1 MKVNAATYNEY
12 AHLGVARNTKDGYYL
27 NKNFVDELTRESSAR
42 SEAKRQASKMAN
54 EADAIDSAENSEF
67 LNGGNSASKDVSSGN
82 GSLEYPNTQSIAVT
96 IVRGVLKNEPL
107 STREQVLKEI
117 LSSEEKSSV
126 IKPEKYKSIL
136 TGINEYKSYQNR
148 LKHFHDNPDEVKN
161 ADLVFDQMQDSFI
174 KANSGDTKKYY
185 DAAPLFGRE
194 LKIAQTMTA
203 KEFATKEMG
212 LDEGTATNVLKEAMQ
227 GKEKSEFI
235 DADSYNDIVKFKNFE
250 TQREYAKAYGEK
262 IQTAQTSIN
271 NAREQSAIRY
281 ADTQKAI
288 SEYQKQGMSAS
299 ATRELIN
306 AKFKPSADEINYT
319 RAYND
324 GADVDARLAGQ
335 GIFYAL
341 EKDIAAQAYTPE
353 IYATRLKQM
362 GFSDESVQAFTQA
375 YASKDIDIA
384 KEYVNEK
391 VANAYES
398 RVQREVADEINSE
411 NRISINKDGAY
422 SGHPM
427 LRPDEPS
434 IGQGDLKGNLIN
446 ETTKQEDLSSL
457 RAKIEQENNI
467 VPIKEFGTNYAE
479 FYHDGKGAIDKL
491 LTERDGQVA
500 GAFYR
505 KELGDITLPW
515 GEVSQSGNKI
525 KGYGLAKIIKKHG
538 VEILNELPNVFK
550 TGALIKQN
558 DVHYRIESGNY
569 VVGLSAEFKGKK
581 HNFVL
586 TAFER
591 VGRETDTFT
600 DPSFKVASDN
610 LATNSNKNIISQ
622 KGNLIN
628 EEAKNSAL
636 PNGVSGIGDN
646 ASRAGGRQGGD
657 EEILRQSG
665 RNTAD
670 ASEEKWTAK
679 SDRQMEQRPAFKGDG
694 DTDATASSKQMV
706 EKQGRDDNE
715 IRGDGFV
722 LGDSGKA
729 KQYATQ
735 KFNIEKW
742 VNDLSGVLS
751 DEWVANLKSL
761 ALKHPEM
768 FKSESDVFKVIRE
781 IKNEPTH
788 FLKNT
793 RDDVALIAKRLGGG
807 KVGNIGVKKDN
818 GQIIHANKTDERD
831 LTRLLKRGKKGEL
844 TRTPA
849 LETSLNKEDG
859 ELLKLSDE
867 GIIPQK
873 EINAKTINA
882 NSHIASGLVG
892 GTLNSIDEDGSFNP
906 EKFAAGFIAGLA
918 GSKAVAIA
926 VRKMTPQ
933 LYNKILGTAKK
944 MPQMAKDNPK
954 LLGKLY
960 ANGKDVSLNS
970 FAGEKAITANVGK
983 LDQAKAMLEK
993 GADEVEIWQKTGWF
1007 KDKDGAWKFEIG
1019 DSKARLNTNFKSGGR
1034 LGELLEHEELFKA
1047 YPELKD
1053 ISVKKIGN
1061 DIPDGAALS
1070 VKNTAQREKRGIYNV
1085 AYNDKSATL
1094 VRRDLEK
1101 IDDAL
1106 MFEKGSSKKGGAI
1119 HIKKHLEPEAQG
1131 AITQSELLNIGKN
1144 IREYLQKY
1152 KEPFIDE
1159 HGGRIYE
1166 WANKEGVKF
1175 RVVVYEK
1182 TDGISASHP
1191 ETIISFYSNRNLK
1204 KPMEFRNPDVKYDVN
1219 LRQWHKD
1226 SAPITKNADGSPK
1239 VFYHGSK
1246 TKNITEFKDKFDKT
1260 GVGFWF
1266 SPNKNTADEYG
1277 DTLSVYLKAKKIMD
1291 FAEPTKK
1298 DMEVLKLIQEKMFW
1312 SGHIK
1317 LRETNN
1323 EPLFRVMLDIFRK
1336 NGVELK
1342 QLLKE
1347 RGYDGIRVN
1356 KDMFV
1361 VFDSAQ
1367 IKHVKNNGNFSDS
1380 PNIYKSDDIGYY
1392 DPRKKEIALSDLGD
1406 KSTLMHEVQHAIQ
1419 EIEGFAKGSGAKG
1432 ENYRLSHGE
1441 AEARNVQNRLNLGD
1455 KFRAKIVKDNNPV
1468 GDDYHAW
1475 IRDEN
1480 DIKTFKQA
1488 YDDDGG
1494 GDLAPDFTEAMAKK
1508 AIDSGEITVYSSKPI
1523 KAGSFVTPSKMEAKS
1538 YAGSGKIYE
1547 EKLNLNDISWIDA
1560 LQGQVTRNKDIHPY
1574 ETFDVNP
1581 NETIIS
1587 KDGMINLSKEL
1598 EKKYILK
1605 DGSINEAAVRK
1616 EAEPFIEKEY
1626 SLENFKAE
1634 FPNGKVDTPIGE
1646 VNISSSQFQKLERKG
1661 REKYLG
1667 LIKPTLER
1675 PAFVVDFEDATFFFK
1690 PFRDKD
1696 GVVKFASVIKER
1708 DGGLD
1713 VVSNYPMKNR
1723 KFELITREGKIRY
1736 VQGSVVVRPL
1746 EHSLDNNVRSSGGL
1760 KPIEHS
1766 SDGNGIIQQN
1776 EEKVYHSHK
1785 IEEIKQ
1791 EHPNVEKELDDSI
1804 AAMRKESFNDVNFK
1818 DDLISKINAKEI
1830 TTKQLGKS
1838 VDLSDKQLA
1847 VLKNDI
1853 KNADFKV
1860 ISDSKIYFDKMGMDG
1875 DKKRF
1880 FIDIA
1885 EDGKVRV
1892 DGYSKKG
1899 IDTIPVRQ
1907 SALEELAGVGDRAR
1921 LKNMSFEVKAAYFNE
1936 LDPIK
1941 KEAILKTAEL
1951 NNLKKAAQS
1960 GDNVAVAKFEEFK
1973 TRNLDENGNIKDGLS
1988 LC

>member
-1 MKVNAATYNEY
+1 MAA
-12 AHLGVARNTKDGYYL
+12 LGEGKNDEETLKNIGYGAAGG
-27 NKNFVDELTRESSAR
+27 FVLGHAIDQGIQGISKLM
-42 SEAKRQASKMAN
+42 AKRQASKMAN

-67 LNGGNSASKDVSSGN
+67 LGGERAEINTAEITARKD
-82 GSLEYPNTQSIAVT
+82 
-96 IVRGVLKNEPL
+96 EPL
-107 STREQVLKEI
+107 LHAERSQRDYATN
-117 LSSEEKSSV
+117 SS
-126 IKPEKYKSIL
+126 P
-136 TGINEYKSYQNR
+136 
-148 LKHFHDNPDEVKN
+148 
-161 ADLVFDQMQDSFI
+161 
-174 KANSGDTKKYY
+174 
-185 DAAPLFGRE
+185 
-194 LKIAQTMTA
+194 AQTMTA

-227 GKEKSEFI
+227 GKEKSEFT
-235 DADSYNDIVKFKNFE
+235 DVDSYNDIVKFKNFE
-250 TQREYAKAYGEK
+250 VQREYAKAYGEK

-299 ATRELIN
+299 AIRELIN

-324 GADVDARLAGQ
+324 GADVDARLTGQ

-353 IYATRLKQM
+353 IYATRLKQR

-375 YASKDIDIA
+375 YANKDIDIA

-391 VANAYES
+391 VADAYES

-411 NRISINKDGAY
+411 NRININKDGAY

-434 IGQGDLKGNLIN
+434 IGQRDLKGNLIDKEAIWGGDALSDLSSPRTAKRGSEADATIISQKGNLIN

-491 LTERDGQVA
+491 LTEREGQVA

-646 ASRAGGRQGGD
+646 ASGAGGRQGGD

-665 RNTAD
+665 RNTSS
-670 ASEEKWTAK
+670 ASQTKQTAQ
-679 SDRQMEQRPAFKGDG
+679 SDEQMEQRPAFKTDG

-706 EKQGRDDNE
+706 EEQG
-715 IRGDGFV
+715 
-722 LGDSGKA
+722 SGA
-729 KQYATQ
+729 S
-735 KFNIEKW
+735 
-742 VNDLSGVLS
+742 V
-751 DEWVANLKSL
+751 
-761 ALKHPEM
+761 
-768 FKSESDVFKVIRE
+768 
-781 IKNEPTH
+781 
-788 FLKNT
+788 
-793 RDDVALIAKRLGGG
+793 GGG
-807 KVGNIGVKKDN
+807 LRVN
-818 GQIIHANKTDERD
+818 
-831 LTRLLKRGKKGEL
+831 
-844 TRTPA
+844 
-849 LETSLNKEDG
+849 S
-859 ELLKLSDE
+859 
-867 GIIPQK
+867 
-873 EINAKTINA
+873 NA
-882 NSHIASGLVG
+882 HLGSGLVT
-892 GTLNSIDEDGSFNP
+892 GTLNSIDEDGNFNP
-906 EKFAAGFIAGLA
+906 DRFAAGFLVGLV

-926 VRKMTPQ
+926 ARKMIPQ
-933 LYNKILGTAKK
+933 LYNKILGAAKK

-1019 DSKARLNTNFKSGGR
+1019 DSKARLNPNFKSGGK

-1053 ISVKKIGN
+1053 IKIKKISDEG
-1061 DIPDGAALS
+1061 G
-1070 VKNTAQREKRGIYNV
+1070 EK
-1085 AYNDKSATL
+1085 L
-1094 VRRDLEK
+1094 
-1101 IDDAL
+1101 
-1106 MFEKGSSKKGGAI
+1106 
-1119 HIKKHLEPEAQG
+1119 
-1131 AITQSELLNIGKN
+1131 
-1144 IREYLQKY
+1144 
-1152 KEPFIDE
+1152 
-1159 HGGRIYE
+1159 
-1166 WANKEGVKF
+1166 
-1175 RVVVYEK
+1175 
-1182 TDGISASHP
+1182 
-1191 ETIISFYSNRNLK
+1191 
-1204 KPMEFRNPDVKYDVN
+1204 
-1219 LRQWHKD
+1219 
-1226 SAPITKNADGSPK
+1226 
-1239 VFYHGSK
+1239 
-1246 TKNITEFKDKFDKT
+1246 
-1260 GVGFWF
+1260 
-1266 SPNKNTADEYG
+1266 
-1277 DTLSVYLKAKKIMD
+1277 
-1291 FAEPTKK
+1291 
-1298 DMEVLKLIQEKMFW
+1298 
-1312 SGHIK
+1312 
-1317 LRETNN
+1317 
-1323 EPLFRVMLDIFRK
+1323 
-1336 NGVELK
+1336 
-1342 QLLKE
+1342 
-1347 RGYDGIRVN
+1347 
-1356 KDMFV
+1356 
-1361 VFDSAQ
+1361 
-1367 IKHVKNNGNFSDS
+1367 
-1380 PNIYKSDDIGYY
+1380 GYY
-1392 DPRKKEIALSDLGD
+1392 DPNKKEIAINNIGD

-1455 KFRAKIVKDNNPV
+1455 KFRVKIVKDNNPAI
-1468 GDDYHAW
+1468 DDNHMFDYHTW
-1475 IRDEN
+1475 IRDES

-1488 YDDDGG
+1488 YNDDGG
-1494 GDLAPDFTEAMAKK
+1494 GDLTPDFTEAMAKK

-1523 KAGSFVTPSKMEAKS
+1523 KAGNFVTPSKMEAKS

-1560 LQGQVTRNKDIHPY
+1560 LQGQVTRNKDIHPH

-1581 NETIIS
+1581 NETIVS
-1587 KDGMINLSKEL
+1587 KEGIVNLSKEL

-1646 VNISSSQFQKLERKG
+1646 VAVSNYQFEKLNFKG

-1675 PAFVVDFEDATFFFK
+1675 PAFVVDFEDTTFFFK

-1713 VVSNYPMKNR
+1713 VTSNYPMANR
-1723 KFELITREGKIRY
+1723 KFELITREGKVRY
-1736 VQGSVVVRPL
+1736 VQGSVAKPV

-1766 SDGNGIIQQN
+1766 SDGKGIIQQN
-1776 EEKVYHSHK
+1776 EEKVYHSRN

-1791 EHPNVEKELDDSI
+1791 EHPNVEKELDESI

-1818 DDLISKINAKEI
+1818 DDLINKINAKDI

-1860 ISDSKIYFDKMGMDG
+1860 ISDSKIYFDKMGKDG

-1880 FIDIA
+1880 FIDMA

-1921 LKNMSFEVKAAYFNE
+1921 LKNMSVEVKAAYFNE

-1951 NNLKKAAQS
+1951 NKLKKAAQS
-1960 GDNVAVAKFEEFK
+1960 GDKVAVAKFEEFK
-1973 TRNLDENGNIKDGLS
+1973 ARNLDENGNIKDGLS

>member
-1 MKVNAATYNEY
+1 MAITIREYLGDEKIAQLESMGFLPSLSTDMAKRQYAADKQAKRKELSDVGLDGKLVQSVMRGDINEEEAKNAQKFEEFGSKKHGFALGAAKTVTGIANTVERVGDFINPFYEGKHDKDENYIYQNGLEKSLRPKIKNVEKMRDDYEKATGETSWGSRLAEIGTEMVGDPINFVGGVGLLSKGSKLAQFGKKTLYF
-12 AHLGVARNTKDGYYL
+12 AGTGAASGGVAALGEGKNDEETLKNIGYGAAGG
-27 NKNFVDELTRESSAR
+27 FVLGHAIDQGIQGISKLI
-42 SEAKRQASKMAN
+42 AKRQASKMAN
-54 EADAIDSAENSEF
+54 EADAIESAENSEF
-67 LNGGNSASKDVSSGN
+67 LGGERAEINTAEITARKD
-82 GSLEYPNTQSIAVT
+82 
-96 IVRGVLKNEPL
+96 EPL
-107 STREQVLKEI
+107 LHAERSQRD
-117 LSSEEKSSV
+117 
-126 IKPEKYKSIL
+126 Y
-136 TGINEYKSYQNR
+136 
-148 LKHFHDNPDEVKN
+148 
-161 ADLVFDQMQDSFI
+161 A
-174 KANSGDTKKYY
+174 TKGS
-185 DAAPLFGRE
+185 P
-194 LKIAQTMTA
+194 AQIMTA
-203 KEFATKEMG
+203 KEFATKEVG
-212 LDEGTATNVLKEAMQ
+212 LDEDTATNVLKEAMQ

-250 TQREYAKAYGEK
+250 VQREYAKAYDEK
-262 IQTAQTSIN
+262 IQTAQASIN

-288 SEYQKQGMSAS
+288 SEYQKQGMSPS
-299 ATRELIN
+299 AIRELIN
-306 AKFKPSADEINYT
+306 AKFKPSADEIDYT

-353 IYATRLKQM
+353 IYATRLKQR

-375 YASKDIDIA
+375 YANKDIDIA
-384 KEYVNEK
+384 KEYVNKK
-391 VANAYES
+391 VADAYES
-398 RVQREVADEINSE
+398 RIQREVADEINSE
-411 NRISINKDGAY
+411 NRININKDGAY

-427 LRPDEPS
+427 LHPDEPS

-505 KELGDITLPW
+505 KELGDIDLVWGNENFGLAHILKRRSEQW
-515 GEVSQSGNKI
+515 GEEKAIKFLSHLDENIKNGDISQAQNKRVAI
-525 KGYGLAKIIKKHG
+525 KTNKTTIILDNMGENKF
-538 VEILNELPNVFK
+538 V
-550 TGALIKQN
+550 
-558 DVHYRIESGNY
+558 
-569 VVGLSAEFKGKK
+569 LSAYRDRSNAKSENAK
-581 HNFVL
+581 FVQSSDIISKDIEANAKDSSVL
-586 TAFER
+586 LP
-591 VGRETDTFT
+591 TD
-600 DPSFKVASDN
+600 DH
-610 LATNSNKNIISQ
+610 IISQ

-646 ASRAGGRQGGD
+646 ASGARGRQGGD

-665 RNTAD
+665 RNTSS
-670 ASEEKWTAK
+670 ASQTKQTAK
-679 SDRQMEQRPAFKGDG
+679 SDEQMEQRSAFKTDG

-706 EKQGRDDNE
+706 EEQGSSASIGSELRVNSNAH
-715 IRGDGFV
+715 
-722 LGDSGKA
+722 LG
-729 KQYATQ
+729 
-735 KFNIEKW
+735 
-742 VNDLSGVLS
+742 
-751 DEWVANLKSL
+751 
-761 ALKHPEM
+761 
-768 FKSESDVFKVIRE
+768 
-781 IKNEPTH
+781 
-788 FLKNT
+788 
-793 RDDVALIAKRLGGG
+793 
-807 KVGNIGVKKDN
+807 
-818 GQIIHANKTDERD
+818 
-831 LTRLLKRGKKGEL
+831 
-844 TRTPA
+844 
-849 LETSLNKEDG
+849 
-859 ELLKLSDE
+859 
-867 GIIPQK
+867 
-873 EINAKTINA
+873 
-882 NSHIASGLVG
+882 SGLVA
-892 GTLNSIDEDGSFNP
+892 GTLNSIDEDGNFNP
-906 EKFAAGFIAGLA
+906 DRFTAGFLAGLA

-926 VRKMTPQ
+926 ARKMTPQ

-1019 DSKARLNTNFKSGGR
+1019 DSKARLNPNFKSGGR

-1053 ISVKKIGN
+1053 VGVVKIE
-1061 DIPDGAALS
+1061 DEIPSGAAQS
-1070 VKNTAQREKRGIYNV
+1070 VKNVAQREKRGIYNV
-1085 AYNDKSATL
+1085 AFNNKKSTII
-1094 VRRDLEK
+1094 RKDLET
-1101 IDDAL
+1101 IDEIIK
-1106 MFEKGSSKKGGAI
+1106 FEKGEADYIANGEHKSGYGAL
-1119 HIKKHLEPEAQG
+1119 HIKKHLEAQNNG
-1131 AITQSELLNIGKN
+1131 WVSKQ
-1144 IREYLQKY
+1144 EYLNMGQMLRKSTMQEADN
-1152 KEPFIDE
+1152 K
-1159 HGGRIYE
+1159 RIYTYF
-1166 WANKEGVKF
+1166 NDDGVRF
-1175 RVVVYEK
+1175 RVVVAIGKNKERV
-1182 TDGISASHP
+1182 
-1191 ETIISFYSNRNLK
+1191 ISFYSNR
-1204 KPMEFRNPDVKYDVN
+1204 KP
-1219 LRQWHKD
+1219 
-1226 SAPITKNADGSPK
+1226 
-1239 VFYHGSK
+1239 
-1246 TKNITEFKDKFDKT
+1246 
-1260 GVGFWF
+1260 
-1266 SPNKNTADEYG
+1266 
-1277 DTLSVYLKAKKIMD
+1277 LKAGLSYNSQNYDGNLPLNDDII
-1291 FAEPTKK
+1291 AQNGTKGYY
-1298 DMEVLKLIQEKMFW
+1298 
-1312 SGHIK
+1312 SPA
-1317 LRETNN
+1317 NN
-1323 EPLFRVMLDIFRK
+1323 E
-1336 NGVELK
+1336 
-1342 QLLKE
+1342 
-1347 RGYDGIRVN
+1347 
-1356 KDMFV
+1356 
-1361 VFDSAQ
+1361 
-1367 IKHVKNNGNFSDS
+1367 
-1380 PNIYKSDDIGYY
+1380 IG
-1392 DPRKKEIALSDLGD
+1392 LSDLSD

-1455 KFRAKIVKDNNPV
+1455 KFRVKIVKDNNQV
-1468 GDDYHAW
+1468 GDDYHTW
-1475 IRDEN
+1475 IRDES

-1488 YDDDGG
+1488 YNDDGG
-1494 GDLAPDFTEAMAKK
+1494 GDLTPDFTEAMAKK

-1523 KAGSFVTPSKMEAKS
+1523 KAGNFVTPSKMEAKS

-1560 LQGQVTRNKDIHPY
+1560 LQGQVTRNKDIHPH

-1581 NETIIS
+1581 NETFVS
-1587 KDGMINLSKEL
+1587 RENGVNLSHEL

-1646 VNISSSQFQKLERKG
+1646 VAVSNYQFEKLNFKG

-1675 PAFVVDFEDATFFFK
+1675 PAFVVDFEDTTFFFK

-1696 GVVKFASVIKER
+1696 GIVKFASVIKER

-1713 VVSNYPMKNR
+1713 VTSNYPMANR
-1723 KFELITREGKIRY
+1723 KFELITREGKVRY
-1736 VQGSVVVRPL
+1736 VQGSVAKPV
-1746 EHSLDNNVRSSGGL
+1746 EHSLDNNVRSSAT
-1760 KPIEHS
+1760 KSPIEHS
-1766 SDGNGIIQQN
+1766 SDSKGIIPQN
-1776 EEKVYHSHK
+1776 EEKVYHSRN

-1791 EHPNVEKELDDSI
+1791 EHPNVEKELDESI
-1804 AAMRKESFNDVNFK
+1804 AAMKKESFNDVNFK
-1818 DDLISKINAKEI
+1818 DDLISKINAKDI

-1860 ISDSKIYFDKMGMDG
+1860 ISDSKIYFDKMGKDG

-1892 DGYSKKG
+1892 DGYSKKD

-1951 NNLKKAAQS
+1951 NKLKKAAQS
-1960 GDNVAVAKFEEFK
+1960 GDKLAVAKFEEFK
-1973 TRNLDENGNIKDGLS
+1973 ARNLDENGNIKDGLS

>member
-1 MKVNAATYNEY
+1 MMPTTREFLGDSLIKELEGAGFSPQSINAFAKNEY
-12 AHLGVARNTKDGYYL
+12 RQRKAAQEEEQRRLLYRADDMKLDGKIREALLSGDINEQEARNAQKFEEFGAKKHGWTLGAAKTVTGIANTVERVGDFINPFYEGKRDKDGNYIYQNGLEKSLRSKIKNVEKMRDDYEKATGETSWGSHLSEIGTELVGDPINFIGGAGLLSKGSKLAQFGKKTLYFAGTGAASGGVAALGEGKNDEETLKNIGYGAVGGAFL
-27 NKNFVDELTRESSAR
+27 GHAIDQGIQGISKLI
-42 SEAKRQASKMAN
+42 AKRQASKMAN
-54 EADAIDSAENSEF
+54 EANAIDSAQNSEF
-67 LNGGNSASKDVSSGN
+67 LDGSNNASGDVSSGN

-117 LSSEEKSSV
+117 LSGEEKSSV

-136 TGINEYKSYQNR
+136 AGINEYKSYQNR

-203 KEFATKEMG
+203 KEFATKEVG
-212 LDEGTATNVLKEAMQ
+212 LDEDTATNVLKEAMQ
-227 GKEKSEFI
+227 GKEKSDWT
-235 DADSYNDIVKFKNFE
+235 DADTYADVVKFKNFE
-250 TQREYAKAYGEK
+250 IQREYAKAYGEK
-262 IQTAQTSIN
+262 IQTAQASIN
-271 NAREQSAIRY
+271 NVREQSAIRY

-288 SEYQKQGMSAS
+288 NEYQKQGMSPS
-299 ATRELIN
+299 AIRELIN
-306 AKFKPSADEINYT
+306 AKFKPDADEINYT

-324 GADVDARLAGQ
+324 GKDVDARLAGQ
-335 GIFYAL
+335 CIFYAL

-353 IYATRLKQM
+353 VYATRLKQR

-375 YASKDIDIA
+375 YVSKDIDIA
-384 KEYVNEK
+384 KEYVNKK
-391 VANAYES
+391 VADAYES
-398 RVQREVADEINSE
+398 RVQREVADEIKAKNE
-411 NRISINKDGAY
+411 VEDVDLAIRDG
-422 SGHPM
+422 
-427 LRPDEPS
+427 E
-434 IGQGDLKGNLIN
+434 
-446 ETTKQEDLSSL
+446 
-457 RAKIEQENNI
+457 
-467 VPIKEFGTNYAE
+467 
-479 FYHDGKGAIDKL
+479 AIDKPEIYEGNNIMDFSSKIDDNFL
-491 LTERDGQVA
+491 RENATEL
-500 GAFYR
+500 
-505 KELGDITLPW
+505 EP
-515 GEVSQSGNKI
+515 SGNLFDFLAKTKNNPSRDKI
-525 KGYGLAKIIKKHG
+525 LNHFADKAGEGDSRLLEHRMAYLNYIIPTIKEPLIKIFRSDGRISNIKPFIFTDANSKTKNVNFLSIVTDKDGNIDFITAYALKDKSQLRSEIKKGIKVEVRRGLARTFDPHSRIQ
-538 VEILNELPNVFK
+538 VPNA
-550 TGALIKQN
+550 TG
-558 DVHYRIESGNY
+558 
-569 VVGLSAEFKGKK
+569 
-581 HNFVL
+581 
-586 TAFER
+586 
-591 VGRETDTFT
+591 
-600 DPSFKVASDN
+600 
-610 LATNSNKNIISQ
+610 NIISQ

-636 PNGVSGIGDN
+636 PNGVSSIGDN
-646 ASRAGGRQGGD
+646 ASRARGRQGGD

-679 SDRQMEQRPAFKGDG
+679 SDRQMEQRPAFKRDG
-694 DTDATASSKQMV
+694 DTDATAASKQMV

-722 LGDSGKA
+722 LGDSGKE

-906 EKFAAGFIAGLA
+906 EKFATGFIAGLA

-926 VRKMTPQ
+926 ARKMTPQ
-933 LYNKILGTAKK
+933 LYNKILGVANK

-954 LLGKLY
+954 LLTKIYGSAKS
-960 ANGKDVSLNS
+960 NSINS
-970 FAGEKAITANVGK
+970 FAGEKALNASANK
-983 LDQAKAMLEK
+983 LSKAKAMLEK
-993 GADEVEIWQKTGWF
+993 GEDEVKIWQSTGWY
-1007 KDKDGAWKFEIG
+1007 KDKDGAWKFEIDDSPAKIKNQNADKLG
-1019 DSKARLNTNFKSGGR
+1019 D
-1034 LGELLEHEELFKA
+1034 LLEHKELFKA

-1053 ISVKKIGN
+1053 IKIKKI
-1061 DIPDGAALS
+1061 
-1070 VKNTAQREKRGIYNV
+1070 
-1085 AYNDKSATL
+1085 
-1094 VRRDLEK
+1094 
-1101 IDDAL
+1101 ID
-1106 MFEKGSSKKGGAI
+1106 EKG
-1119 HIKKHLEPEAQG
+1119 E
-1131 AITQSELLNIGKN
+1131 
-1144 IREYLQKY
+1144 
-1152 KEPFIDE
+1152 
-1159 HGGRIYE
+1159 
-1166 WANKEGVKF
+1166 
-1175 RVVVYEK
+1175 
-1182 TDGISASHP
+1182 
-1191 ETIISFYSNRNLK
+1191 NL
-1204 KPMEFRNPDVKYDVN
+1204 
-1219 LRQWHKD
+1219 
-1226 SAPITKNADGSPK
+1226 
-1239 VFYHGSK
+1239 
-1246 TKNITEFKDKFDKT
+1246 
-1260 GVGFWF
+1260 
-1266 SPNKNTADEYG
+1266 
-1277 DTLSVYLKAKKIMD
+1277 
-1291 FAEPTKK
+1291 
-1298 DMEVLKLIQEKMFW
+1298 
-1312 SGHIK
+1312 
-1317 LRETNN
+1317 
-1323 EPLFRVMLDIFRK
+1323 
-1336 NGVELK
+1336 
-1342 QLLKE
+1342 
-1347 RGYDGIRVN
+1347 
-1356 KDMFV
+1356 
-1361 VFDSAQ
+1361 
-1367 IKHVKNNGNFSDS
+1367 
-1380 PNIYKSDDIGYY
+1380 GYY
-1392 DPRKKEIALSDLGD
+1392 DPNKKEIAINNIGD

-1432 ENYRLSHGE
+1432 ENYRISHGE

-1475 IRDEN
+1475 IRGEN

-1508 AIDSGEITVYSSKPI
+1508 AIDSGEITVYSSRPI

-1538 YAGSGKIYE
+1538 YAGSGEIYE
-1547 EKLNLNDISWIDA
+1547 EKLNLNDISWLDA
-1560 LQGQVTRNKDIHPY
+1560 LQGQVTRNKDIHPH

-1581 NETIIS
+1581 NETIVS
-1587 KDGMINLSKEL
+1587 KEDAVNLSREL

-1646 VNISSSQFQKLERKG
+1646 VSIESRQFNKLKFKG
-1661 REKYLG
+1661 RENFLG

-1736 VQGSVVVRPL
+1736 VQGSVVIRPL
-1746 EHSLDNNVRSSGGL
+1746 EHSLDDTVRSSAA
-1760 KPIEHS
+1760 KSPIEHS
-1766 SDGNGIIQQN
+1766 SDSKGIIQQN
-1776 EEKVYHSHK
+1776 EEKIYHSRK

-1791 EHPNVEKELDDSI
+1791 EHPNVEKELDESI

-1818 DDLISKINAKEI
+1818 DDLISKINAKDI

-1860 ISDSKIYFDKMGMDG
+1860 ISDSKIYFDKMGRDG

-1892 DGYSKKG
+1892 NGYSKKG

-1907 SALEELAGVGDRAR
+1907 SALEELAGAGDRAR

-1951 NNLKKAAQS
+1951 NKLKRAAQS

-1973 TRNLDENGNIKDGLS
+1973 ARNLDENGNIKDGLS

>member
-1 MKVNAATYNEY
+1 MMPTTREFLGDSLIKELEGAGFSPQSINAFAKNEY
-12 AHLGVARNTKDGYYL
+12 RQRKAAQEEEQRRLLYRADDMKLDGKVREALLSGDINEQEARNAQKFEEFGAKKHGWGLGAAKTLTGIANTAERVSDFINPFYEGKRDKDGNYIYQNGLEKSLRPKIKNVEKMRDDYEKATGETSWGSRLAEIGTEMVGDPINFVGGVGLLSKGSKLAQFGKKTLYFAGTGAASGGVAALGEGKNDEETLENIGYGAVGGAFL
-27 NKNFVDELTRESSAR
+27 GHAIDKGIQGISKLI
-42 SEAKRQASKMAN
+42 AKRQASKMAN
-54 EADAIDSAENSEF
+54 EANAIDSAQNSEF
-67 LNGGNSASKDVSSGN
+67 LDGSNNASKDVSSGN

-117 LSSEEKSSV
+117 LSGEEKSSV

-203 KEFATKEMG
+203 KEFATKELG
-212 LDEGTATNVLKEAMQ
+212 LDEDTATNVLKEAMQ

-250 TQREYAKAYGEK
+250 VQREYAKAYGEK

-288 SEYQKQGMSAS
+288 NEYQKQGMSAS

-353 IYATRLKQM
+353 IYATRLKQR

-375 YASKDIDIA
+375 YANKDINIA

-391 VANAYES
+391 VADAYES
-398 RVQREVADEINSE
+398 RVQREVADEINTKNE
-411 NRISINKDGAY
+411 VEDVGLAVQDG
-422 SGHPM
+422 
-427 LRPDEPS
+427 E
-434 IGQGDLKGNLIN
+434 
-446 ETTKQEDLSSL
+446 
-457 RAKIEQENNI
+457 
-467 VPIKEFGTNYAE
+467 
-479 FYHDGKGAIDKL
+479 AIDKPEIYEGNSIMDFSSKIDDNFL
-491 LTERDGQVA
+491 RENATEL
-500 GAFYR
+500 
-505 KELGDITLPW
+505 EP
-515 GEVSQSGNKI
+515 SGNLFDFLAKTKNNPSRDKI
-525 KGYGLAKIIKKHG
+525 LNHFADKAGKGDSRLLEHRMAYLNYIMPTIKEPLIKIFRSDGRISNIKPFAFTDANSKTKNVNFLSIVTDKEGNIDFITAYALKDKSQLRSEIKKGIKVEVRRGLARTFDPHSRIQ
-538 VEILNELPNVFK
+538 VPN
-550 TGALIKQN
+550 
-558 DVHYRIESGNY
+558 
-569 VVGLSAEFKGKK
+569 
-581 HNFVL
+581 
-586 TAFER
+586 
-591 VGRETDTFT
+591 
-600 DPSFKVASDN
+600 
-610 LATNSNKNIISQ
+610 ATKNIIPQ

-628 EEAKNSAL
+628 EEAKNSTL
-636 PNGVSGIGDN
+636 PNGVSSIGDN
-646 ASRAGGRQGGD
+646 ASRAGGRQRSD

-679 SDRQMEQRPAFKGDG
+679 SDRQMEQRPAFKRDG
-694 DTDATASSKQMV
+694 DTDATAASKQMV

-722 LGDSGKA
+722 LGDSGKE

-906 EKFAAGFIAGLA
+906 EKFATGFIAGLA

-926 VRKMTPQ
+926 ARKMTPQ
-933 LYNKILGTAKK
+933 LYNKILGVANK

-960 ANGKDVSLNS
+960 ANGKDISLNS
-970 FAGEKAITANVGK
+970 FAGEKALNASANK
-983 LDQAKAMLEK
+983 LSKAKAMLEK
-993 GADEVEIWQKTGWF
+993 GEDEVKIWQSTGWY
-1007 KDKDGAWKFEIG
+1007 KDKDGAWKFEIDDSPAKIKNQNADKLG
-1019 DSKARLNTNFKSGGR
+1019 D
-1034 LGELLEHEELFKA
+1034 LLEHKELFKA

-1053 ISVKKIGN
+1053 IKIKKI
-1061 DIPDGAALS
+1061 
-1070 VKNTAQREKRGIYNV
+1070 
-1085 AYNDKSATL
+1085 
-1094 VRRDLEK
+1094 
-1101 IDDAL
+1101 ID
-1106 MFEKGSSKKGGAI
+1106 EKG
-1119 HIKKHLEPEAQG
+1119 E
-1131 AITQSELLNIGKN
+1131 
-1144 IREYLQKY
+1144 
-1152 KEPFIDE
+1152 
-1159 HGGRIYE
+1159 
-1166 WANKEGVKF
+1166 
-1175 RVVVYEK
+1175 
-1182 TDGISASHP
+1182 
-1191 ETIISFYSNRNLK
+1191 NL
-1204 KPMEFRNPDVKYDVN
+1204 
-1219 LRQWHKD
+1219 
-1226 SAPITKNADGSPK
+1226 
-1239 VFYHGSK
+1239 
-1246 TKNITEFKDKFDKT
+1246 
-1260 GVGFWF
+1260 
-1266 SPNKNTADEYG
+1266 
-1277 DTLSVYLKAKKIMD
+1277 
-1291 FAEPTKK
+1291 
-1298 DMEVLKLIQEKMFW
+1298 
-1312 SGHIK
+1312 
-1317 LRETNN
+1317 
-1323 EPLFRVMLDIFRK
+1323 
-1336 NGVELK
+1336 
-1342 QLLKE
+1342 
-1347 RGYDGIRVN
+1347 
-1356 KDMFV
+1356 
-1361 VFDSAQ
+1361 
-1367 IKHVKNNGNFSDS
+1367 
-1380 PNIYKSDDIGYY
+1380 GYY
-1392 DPRKKEIALSDLGD
+1392 DPNKKEIAINNIGD

-1432 ENYRLSHGE
+1432 ENYRISHGE

-1475 IRDEN
+1475 IRGEN

-1508 AIDSGEITVYSSKPI
+1508 AIDSGEITVYSSRPI

-1538 YAGSGKIYE
+1538 YAGSGEIYE
-1547 EKLNLNDISWIDA
+1547 EKLNLNDISWLDA
-1560 LQGQVTRNKDIHPY
+1560 LQGQVTRNKDIHPH

-1581 NETIIS
+1581 NETIVS
-1587 KDGMINLSKEL
+1587 KEDAVNLSREL

-1646 VNISSSQFQKLERKG
+1646 VNISSFQLKKLELKG

-1696 GVVKFASVIKER
+1696 GVIKFASVIKER

-1723 KFELITREGKIRY
+1723 KFELITREGKVRY
-1736 VQGSVVVRPL
+1736 VQGSAAKSPI
-1746 EHSLDNNVRSSGGL
+1746 EHSLDNNVRSSGDIKSL
-1760 KPIEHS
+1760 EHS
-1766 SDGNGIIQQN
+1766 SDGKDIIQQN
-1776 EEKVYHSHK
+1776 EEKIYHSRK

-1791 EHPNVEKELDDSI
+1791 EHPNVEKELDESI

-1818 DDLISKINAKEI
+1818 DDLISKINAKDI

-1860 ISDSKIYFDKMGMDG
+1860 ISDSKIYFDKMGRDG

-1907 SALEELAGVGDRAR
+1907 SALEELAGAGDRAR

-1951 NNLKKAAQS
+1951 NKLKRAAQS

-1973 TRNLDENGNIKDGLS
+1973 ARNLDENGNIKDGLS

>member
-1 MKVNAATYNEY
+1 MTAREFLGDDNIKKLEGLGFSPLAIRDLARKEYETKKQSLIDRGINESVAAQGAYENMSDHEIEQMNDDASRGWIRRGWDDTKKAVLETANAYSKFNDY
-12 AHLGVARNTKDGYYL
+12 GKDIENYL
-27 NKNFVDELTRESSAR
+27 NKKISGDEKAKFEQKTKSSLSEYADKEIKRIDKADERWAQAHPGEWNVAGLAGGLVGGFIDPINFIPLGSSAKWGKKILYYAGTGAAAGGVSAYGGDR
-42 SEAKRQASKMAN
+42 DVGEGVVAGAVGGAILGPLMEYGVSGISKLIAKRQASRVAN
-54 EADAIDSAENSEF
+54 EANAIDSAQNSEF
-67 LNGGNSASKDVSSGN
+67 LDGSNNASGDVSSGN

-117 LSSEEKSSV
+117 LSGEEKSSV

-203 KEFATKEMG
+203 KEFAIKEVG
-212 LDEGTATNVLKEAMQ
+212 LDEDTATNVLKEAMQ

-250 TQREYAKAYGEK
+250 VQREHAKAYGEK

-271 NAREQSAIRY
+271 KAREQSAIRY

-288 SEYQKQGMSAS
+288 NEYAKQGMSAS

-324 GADVDARLAGQ
+324 GADVDARLTGQ

-353 IYATRLKQM
+353 IYATRLKQR

-375 YASKDIDIA
+375 YANKDINIA

-391 VANAYES
+391 VANTYES
-398 RVQREVADEINSE
+398 RVQREVADEINAK

-434 IGQGDLKGNLIN
+434 IGQGDLKNDYTKIVKNIASDRNIALRLDPSADVLAIVKDFSQPIKTPIFTSKISVDKMLNHLADKADGERRLEYINLVKPTLENPLFITQETIN
-446 ETTKQEDLSSL
+446 GTQRFRFFKTFIDDKDKVVKFLNVVEDKNGELLEITATPIKNTDLKNLLKGKIIWGGDALSDLSSP
-457 RAKIEQENNI
+457 RTAKRGSE
-467 VPIKEFGTNYAE
+467 A
-479 FYHDGKGAIDKL
+479 D
-491 LTERDGQVA
+491 VA
-500 GAFYR
+500 
-505 KELGDITLPW
+505 
-515 GEVSQSGNKI
+515 
-525 KGYGLAKIIKKHG
+525 
-538 VEILNELPNVFK
+538 
-550 TGALIKQN
+550 
-558 DVHYRIESGNY
+558 
-569 VVGLSAEFKGKK
+569 
-581 HNFVL
+581 
-586 TAFER
+586 
-591 VGRETDTFT
+591 
-600 DPSFKVASDN
+600 
-610 LATNSNKNIISQ
+610 IISQ

-646 ASRAGGRQGGD
+646 ASRTGGRQGGD

-679 SDRQMEQRPAFKGDG
+679 SDRQMEQRPAFKRDG

-735 KFNIEKW
+735 KFNVEKW
-742 VNDLSGVLS
+742 VNDLSGVIS

-761 ALKHPEM
+761 AVKHPEM

-867 GIIPQK
+867 NIIPQK
-873 EINAKTINA
+873 KINAKTINA

-926 VRKMTPQ
+926 ARKMTPQ
-933 LYNKILGTAKK
+933 LYNKILGVANK

-960 ANGKDVSLNS
+960 QNAKDASLNS

-1007 KDKDGAWKFEIG
+1007 KDEIDDKWKFEINPRG
-1019 DSKARLNTNFKSGGR
+1019 
-1034 LGELLEHEELFKA
+1034 GELKPNPPRNTVLYNVLNDEKLYDA
-1047 YPELKD
+1047 YPELQLYKVE
-1053 ISVKKIGN
+1053 IASEYN
-1061 DIPDGAALS
+1061 PMAL
-1070 VKNTAQREKRGIYNV
+1070 K
-1085 AYNDKSATL
+1085 
-1094 VRRDLEK
+1094 
-1101 IDDAL
+1101 AL
-1106 MFEKGSSKKGGAI
+1106 GSSNGGFI
-1119 HIKKHLEPEAQG
+1119 P
-1131 AITQSELLNIGKN
+1131 S
-1144 IREYLQKY
+1144 QKT
-1152 KEPFIDE
+1152 FI
-1159 HGGRIYE
+1159 I
-1166 WANKEGVKF
+1166 N
-1175 RVVVYEK
+1175 EK
-1182 TDGISASHP
+1182 T
-1191 ETIISFYSNRNLK
+1191 T
-1204 KPMEFRNPDVKYDVN
+1204 
-1219 LRQWHKD
+1219 
-1226 SAPITKNADGSPK
+1226 
-1239 VFYHGSK
+1239 
-1246 TKNITEFKDKFDKT
+1246 
-1260 GVGFWF
+1260 
-1266 SPNKNTADEYG
+1266 
-1277 DTLSVYLKAKKIMD
+1277 D
-1291 FAEPTKK
+1291 F
-1298 DMEVLKLIQEKMFW
+1298 
-1312 SGHIK
+1312 
-1317 LRETNN
+1317 
-1323 EPLFRVMLDIFRK
+1323 
-1336 NGVELK
+1336 
-1342 QLLKE
+1342 
-1347 RGYDGIRVN
+1347 
-1356 KDMFV
+1356 
-1361 VFDSAQ
+1361 
-1367 IKHVKNNGNFSDS
+1367 
-1380 PNIYKSDDIGYY
+1380 
-1392 DPRKKEIALSDLGD
+1392 
-1406 KSTLMHEVQHAIQ
+1406 KSTLYHEIQHAIQ
-1419 EIEGFAKGSGAKG
+1419 EIEGFSAGASGKDG
-1432 ENYRLSHGE
+1432 KYWLTGGE
-1441 AEARNVQNRLNLGD
+1441 AEARNVQKRMRGVSYDGFKSSASMEFFPYKEEAQLQRMAGD
-1455 KFRAKIVKDNNPV
+1455 KEFMEYHELSKKF
-1468 GDDYHAW
+1468 DDYLNDNGDNLSAKEEARLGELYEK
-1475 IRDEN
+1475 IKDRLGFTEDDYKKGYELYLKEN
-1480 DIKTFKQA
+1480 TGYQEHPLHTLDA
-1488 YDDDGG
+1488 PRSERVNMDR
-1494 GDLAPDFTEAMAKK
+1494 GDL
-1508 AIDSGEITVYSSKPI
+1508 
-1523 KAGSFVTPSKMEAKS
+1523 
-1538 YAGSGKIYE
+1538 
-1547 EKLNLNDISWIDA
+1547 
-1560 LQGQVTRNKDIHPY
+1560 
-1574 ETFDVNP
+1574 
-1581 NETIIS
+1581 
-1587 KDGMINLSKEL
+1587 NLSKEL

-1634 FPNGKVDTPIGE
+1634 FPNGKVDTPVGE
-1646 VNISSSQFQKLERKG
+1646 VSIESRQFNKLKFKG
-1661 REKYLG
+1661 RENFLG

-1675 PAFVVDFEDATFFFK
+1675 PAFVVDFEDTTFFFK

-1696 GVVKFASVIKER
+1696 GVIKFASVIKER

-1723 KFELITREGKIRY
+1723 KFELITREGKVRY
-1736 VQGSVVVRPL
+1736 VQGSVAKPV
-1746 EHSLDNNVRSSGGL
+1746 EHSLDDTVRSSAA
-1760 KPIEHS
+1760 KSPIEHS
-1766 SDGNGIIQQN
+1766 SDGKDIIPQN
-1776 EEKVYHSHK
+1776 EEKIYHSRK

-1791 EHPNVEKELDDSI
+1791 EHPDVEKELDESI

-1818 DDLISKINAKEI
+1818 DDLISKINAKDI

-1860 ISDSKIYFDKMGMDG
+1860 ISDSKIYFDKMGRDG

-1951 NNLKKAAQS
+1951 NKLKKAAQS

>member
-1 MKVNAATYNEY
+1 MMPTTREFLGDSLIKELEGAGFSPQSINAFAKNEY
-12 AHLGVARNTKDGYYL
+12 RQRKAAQEEEQKRLLYRADDMKLDGKTKEALLSGDINEQEARNAQKFEEFGAKKHGFALGAAKTVTGIANTVERVGDFINPFYEGKRDKDGNYIYQNGLEKSLRPKIKNVEKMRDDYEKATGETSWGSRLAEIGTELVGDPINFVGGVGLLSKGSKLAQFGKKTLYFAGTGAASGGVAALGEG
-27 NKNFVDELTRESSAR
+27 KNDEETLKNIGAGAVGGALLGHAIDQGIQGISKLI
-42 SEAKRQASKMAN
+42 AKRQVSRMAN
-54 EADAIDSAENSEF
+54 EANAIDSAENSEF

-117 LSSEEKSSV
+117 LSGEEKSSV

-161 ADLVFDQMQDSFI
+161 ADLIFNQMQDDFM

-185 DAAPLFGRE
+185 DAIPLFGRE

-250 TQREYAKAYGEK
+250 VQREYAKAYGEK

-288 SEYQKQGMSAS
+288 SEYQKQGMSPS
-299 ATRELIN
+299 AIRELIN
-306 AKFKPSADEINYT
+306 AKFKPSADEIDYT

-324 GADVDARLAGQ
+324 GADVDARLTGQ

-341 EKDIAAQAYTPE
+341 EKDIAAYFYTPE
-353 IYATRLKQM
+353 QYFARLKSK
-362 GFSDESVQAFTQA
+362 GYGDEQATEFTRTYVQ
-375 YASKDIDIA
+375 KDINIA

-391 VANAYES
+391 VADAYES

-446 ETTKQEDLSSL
+446 E
-457 RAKIEQENNI
+457 
-467 VPIKEFGTNYAE
+467 
-479 FYHDGKGAIDKL
+479 
-491 LTERDGQVA
+491 
-500 GAFYR
+500 
-505 KELGDITLPW
+505 
-515 GEVSQSGNKI
+515 
-525 KGYGLAKIIKKHG
+525 
-538 VEILNELPNVFK
+538 
-550 TGALIKQN
+550 
-558 DVHYRIESGNY
+558 
-569 VVGLSAEFKGKK
+569 
-581 HNFVL
+581 
-586 TAFER
+586 
-591 VGRETDTFT
+591 
-600 DPSFKVASDN
+600 
-610 LATNSNKNIISQ
+610 
-622 KGNLIN
+622 
-628 EEAKNSAL
+628 EAKNSTL
-636 PNGVSGIGDN
+636 PNGVSSIGDN
-646 ASRAGGRQGGD
+646 ASRARGRQGGD

-694 DTDATASSKQMV
+694 DTDATAASKQMV
-706 EKQGRDDNE
+706 EEQGRDDNE

-722 LGDSGKA
+722 LGDSGKV

-867 GIIPQK
+867 NIIPQK
-873 EINAKTINA
+873 KINAKTINA

-926 VRKMTPQ
+926 ARKITPQ

-1019 DSKARLNTNFKSGGR
+1019 DSKARPNPNFKSGGK

-1053 ISVKKIGN
+1053 ISVKKIN
-1061 DIPDGAALS
+1061 DEGG
-1070 VKNTAQREKRGIYNV
+1070 EK
-1085 AYNDKSATL
+1085 L
-1094 VRRDLEK
+1094 
-1101 IDDAL
+1101 
-1106 MFEKGSSKKGGAI
+1106 
-1119 HIKKHLEPEAQG
+1119 
-1131 AITQSELLNIGKN
+1131 
-1144 IREYLQKY
+1144 
-1152 KEPFIDE
+1152 
-1159 HGGRIYE
+1159 
-1166 WANKEGVKF
+1166 
-1175 RVVVYEK
+1175 
-1182 TDGISASHP
+1182 
-1191 ETIISFYSNRNLK
+1191 
-1204 KPMEFRNPDVKYDVN
+1204 
-1219 LRQWHKD
+1219 
-1226 SAPITKNADGSPK
+1226 
-1239 VFYHGSK
+1239 
-1246 TKNITEFKDKFDKT
+1246 
-1260 GVGFWF
+1260 
-1266 SPNKNTADEYG
+1266 
-1277 DTLSVYLKAKKIMD
+1277 
-1291 FAEPTKK
+1291 
-1298 DMEVLKLIQEKMFW
+1298 
-1312 SGHIK
+1312 
-1317 LRETNN
+1317 
-1323 EPLFRVMLDIFRK
+1323 
-1336 NGVELK
+1336 
-1342 QLLKE
+1342 
-1347 RGYDGIRVN
+1347 
-1356 KDMFV
+1356 
-1361 VFDSAQ
+1361 
-1367 IKHVKNNGNFSDS
+1367 
-1380 PNIYKSDDIGYY
+1380 GYY
-1392 DPRKKEIALSDLGD
+1392 DPNKKEIAINNIGD

-1475 IRDEN
+1475 IRGEN

-1508 AIDSGEITVYSSKPI
+1508 AINSGEITVYSSKPI

-1538 YAGSGKIYE
+1538 YAGSGEIYE
-1547 EKLNLNDISWIDA
+1547 EKLKLNDVSWLDA
-1560 LQGQVTRNKDIHPY
+1560 LQGQVTRNKDIHPH
-1574 ETFDVNP
+1574 ETFDINP
-1581 NETIIS
+1581 NDTFVSREDGVNFSKKLPELKEKRGIYNVTYNGKNATQIKQDLDNINDAIKYERGNIGKGAKHIS
-1587 KDGMINLSKEL
+1587 IRHLDDESKAGFVTKEELLNLGENVRNFIKEH
-1598 EKKYILK
+1598 K
-1605 DGSINEAAVRK
+1605 
-1616 EAEPFIEKEY
+1616 EPFANKKNARIYEWEDDKGVR
-1626 SLENFKAE
+1626 FK
-1634 FPNGKVDTPIGE
+1634 
-1646 VNISSSQFQKLERKG
+1646 L
-1661 REKYLG
+1661 
-1667 LIKPTLER
+1667 
-1675 PAFVVDFEDATFFFK
+1675 
-1690 PFRDKD
+1690 
-1696 GVVKFASVIKER
+1696 
-1708 DGGLD
+1708 
-1713 VVSNYPMKNR
+1713 VVSNKNGEGR
-1723 KFELITREGKIRY
+1723 GLPLGKSQDVSSITNDL
-1736 VQGSVVVRPL
+1736 RPATKKGL
-1746 EHSLDNNVRSSGGL
+1746 SPSGSLDNIITFYSDRNL
-1760 KPIEHS
+1760 KEPMKFE
-1766 SDGNGIIQQN
+1766 NP
-1776 EEKVYHSHK
+1776 KLK
-1785 IEEIKQ
+1785 L
-1791 EHPNVEKELDDSI
+1791 LD
-1804 AAMRKESFNDVNFK
+1804 A
-1818 DDLISKINAKEI
+1818 
-1830 TTKQLGKS
+1830 
-1838 VDLSDKQLA
+1838 
-1847 VLKNDI
+1847 
-1853 KNADFKV
+1853 
-1860 ISDSKIYFDKMGMDG
+1860 
-1875 DKKRF
+1875 
-1880 FIDIA
+1880 
-1885 EDGKVRV
+1885 
-1892 DGYSKKG
+1892 
-1899 IDTIPVRQ
+1899 IDT
-1907 SALEELAGVGDRAR
+1907 SED
-1921 LKNMSFEVKAAYFNE
+1921 KA
-1936 LDPIK
+1936 
-1941 KEAILKTAEL
+1941 
-1951 NNLKKAAQS
+1951 
-1960 GDNVAVAKFEEFK
+1960 
-1973 TRNLDENGNIKDGLS
+1973 GLS
-1988 LC
+1988 

>member
-1 MKVNAATYNEY
+1 MAITIREYLGDEKIAQLESMGFLPSLSTDMAKRQYAADKQAKRKELSDVGLDGKLVQSVMRGDINEEEAKNAQKFEEFGSKKHGFALGAAKTVTGIANTVERVGDFINPFYEGKHDKDGNYIYQNGLEKSLRPKIKNVEKMRDDYEKATGETSWGSRLAEIGTEMVGDPINFVGGVGLLSKGSKLAQFGKKTLYF
-12 AHLGVARNTKDGYYL
+12 AGTGAASGGVAALGEGKNDEETLKNIGYGAAGG
-27 NKNFVDELTRESSAR
+27 FVLGHAIDQGIQGISKLI
-42 SEAKRQASKMAN
+42 AKRQASKMAN
-54 EADAIDSAENSEF
+54 EADAIESAENSEF
-67 LNGGNSASKDVSSGN
+67 LGGERAEINTAEITARKD
-82 GSLEYPNTQSIAVT
+82 
-96 IVRGVLKNEPL
+96 EPL
-107 STREQVLKEI
+107 LHAERSQRD
-117 LSSEEKSSV
+117 
-126 IKPEKYKSIL
+126 Y
-136 TGINEYKSYQNR
+136 
-148 LKHFHDNPDEVKN
+148 
-161 ADLVFDQMQDSFI
+161 A
-174 KANSGDTKKYY
+174 TKGS
-185 DAAPLFGRE
+185 P
-194 LKIAQTMTA
+194 AQIMTA
-203 KEFATKEMG
+203 KEFATKEVG
-212 LDEGTATNVLKEAMQ
+212 LDEDTATNVLKEAMQ

-250 TQREYAKAYGEK
+250 VQREYAKAYGER

-288 SEYQKQGMSAS
+288 SEYQKQGMSPS
-299 ATRELIN
+299 AIRELIN
-306 AKFKPSADEINYT
+306 AKFKPSADEIDYT

-353 IYATRLKQM
+353 IYATRLKQR

-375 YASKDIDIA
+375 YANKDIDIA
-384 KEYVNEK
+384 KEYVNKK
-391 VANAYES
+391 VADAYES
-398 RVQREVADEINSE
+398 RIQREVADEINSE
-411 NRISINKDGAY
+411 NRININKDGAY

-491 LTERDGQVA
+491 LTKRDGQVA

-505 KELGDITLPW
+505 KELGDIDLVWGNENFGLAHILKRRSEQW
-515 GEVSQSGNKI
+515 GEEKAIKFLSHLDENIKNGDISQAQNKRVAI
-525 KGYGLAKIIKKHG
+525 KTNKTTIILDNMGENKF
-538 VEILNELPNVFK
+538 V
-550 TGALIKQN
+550 
-558 DVHYRIESGNY
+558 
-569 VVGLSAEFKGKK
+569 LSAYRDRSNAKSENAK
-581 HNFVL
+581 FVQSSDIISKDVEANAKDSSVL
-586 TAFER
+586 LP
-591 VGRETDTFT
+591 TD
-600 DPSFKVASDN
+600 DH
-610 LATNSNKNIISQ
+610 IISQ

-646 ASRAGGRQGGD
+646 ASGARGRQGGD

-665 RNTAD
+665 RNTSS
-670 ASEEKWTAK
+670 ASQTKQTAK
-679 SDRQMEQRPAFKGDG
+679 SDEQMEQRSAFKTDG

-706 EKQGRDDNE
+706 EEQGSSASIGSELRVNSNAH
-715 IRGDGFV
+715 
-722 LGDSGKA
+722 LG
-729 KQYATQ
+729 
-735 KFNIEKW
+735 
-742 VNDLSGVLS
+742 
-751 DEWVANLKSL
+751 
-761 ALKHPEM
+761 
-768 FKSESDVFKVIRE
+768 
-781 IKNEPTH
+781 
-788 FLKNT
+788 
-793 RDDVALIAKRLGGG
+793 
-807 KVGNIGVKKDN
+807 
-818 GQIIHANKTDERD
+818 
-831 LTRLLKRGKKGEL
+831 
-844 TRTPA
+844 
-849 LETSLNKEDG
+849 
-859 ELLKLSDE
+859 
-867 GIIPQK
+867 
-873 EINAKTINA
+873 
-882 NSHIASGLVG
+882 SGLVA
-892 GTLNSIDEDGSFNP
+892 GTLNSIDEDGNFNP
-906 EKFAAGFIAGLA
+906 DRFTAGFLAGLA

-926 VRKMTPQ
+926 ARKMTPQ

-1019 DSKARLNTNFKSGGR
+1019 DSKARLNPNFKSGGR

-1053 ISVKKIGN
+1053 VGVVKIE
-1061 DIPDGAALS
+1061 DEIPSGAAQS
-1070 VKNTAQREKRGIYNV
+1070 VKNVAQREKRGIYNV
-1085 AYNDKSATL
+1085 AFNNKKSTII
-1094 VRRDLEK
+1094 RKDLET
-1101 IDDAL
+1101 IDEIIK
-1106 MFEKGSSKKGGAI
+1106 FEKGEADYIANGEHKSGYGAL
-1119 HIKKHLEPEAQG
+1119 HIKKHLEAQNNG
-1131 AITQSELLNIGKN
+1131 WVSKQ
-1144 IREYLQKY
+1144 EYLNMGQMLRKSTMQEADN
-1152 KEPFIDE
+1152 K
-1159 HGGRIYE
+1159 RIYTYF
-1166 WANKEGVKF
+1166 NDDGVRF
-1175 RVVVYEK
+1175 RVVVAIGKNKERV
-1182 TDGISASHP
+1182 
-1191 ETIISFYSNRNLK
+1191 ISFYSNR
-1204 KPMEFRNPDVKYDVN
+1204 KP
-1219 LRQWHKD
+1219 
-1226 SAPITKNADGSPK
+1226 
-1239 VFYHGSK
+1239 
-1246 TKNITEFKDKFDKT
+1246 
-1260 GVGFWF
+1260 
-1266 SPNKNTADEYG
+1266 
-1277 DTLSVYLKAKKIMD
+1277 LKAGLSYNSQNYDGNLPLNDDII
-1291 FAEPTKK
+1291 AQNGTKGYY
-1298 DMEVLKLIQEKMFW
+1298 
-1312 SGHIK
+1312 SPA
-1317 LRETNN
+1317 NN
-1323 EPLFRVMLDIFRK
+1323 E
-1336 NGVELK
+1336 
-1342 QLLKE
+1342 
-1347 RGYDGIRVN
+1347 
-1356 KDMFV
+1356 
-1361 VFDSAQ
+1361 
-1367 IKHVKNNGNFSDS
+1367 
-1380 PNIYKSDDIGYY
+1380 IG
-1392 DPRKKEIALSDLGD
+1392 LSDLSD

-1432 ENYRLSHGE
+1432 KNYRLSHGE

-1455 KFRAKIVKDNNPV
+1455 KFRVKIVKDNNQV
-1468 GDDYHAW
+1468 GDDYHTW
-1475 IRDEN
+1475 IRDES

-1488 YDDDGG
+1488 YNDDGG
-1494 GDLAPDFTEAMAKK
+1494 GDLTPDFTEAMAKK

-1523 KAGSFVTPSKMEAKS
+1523 KAGNFVTPSKMEAKS

-1560 LQGQVTRNKDIHPY
+1560 LQGQVTRNKDIHPH

-1581 NETIIS
+1581 NETFVS
-1587 KDGMINLSKEL
+1587 RENGVNLSHEL

-1646 VNISSSQFQKLERKG
+1646 VSIESRQFNKLKFKG
-1661 REKYLG
+1661 RENFLG

-1696 GVVKFASVIKER
+1696 GIIKFASVIKER

-1723 KFELITREGKIRY
+1723 KFELITREGKVRY
-1736 VQGSVVVRPL
+1736 VQGSAAKSPI
-1746 EHSLDNNVRSSGGL
+1746 EHSLDNNVRSSGDIKSL
-1760 KPIEHS
+1760 EHS
-1766 SDGNGIIQQN
+1766 SDGKDIIQQN
-1776 EEKVYHSHK
+1776 EEKIYHSRK

-1791 EHPNVEKELDDSI
+1791 EHPNVEKELDESI
-1804 AAMRKESFNDVNFK
+1804 ASMRKESFNSSNFK
-1818 DDLISKINAKEI
+1818 DGLISKIGAKEI

-1860 ISDSKIYFDKMGMDG
+1860 INDSKIYFDKMGKDG

-1885 EDGKVRV
+1885 EDGKLRV

-1951 NNLKKAAQS
+1951 NKLKKAAQS
-1960 GDNVAVAKFEEFK
+1960 GDKVAVAKFEEFK
-1973 TRNLDENGNIKDGLS
+1973 ARNLDENGNIKDGLS

>member
-1 MKVNAATYNEY
+1 MMPTTREFLGDSLIKELEGAGFSPQSINAFAKNEY
-12 AHLGVARNTKDGYYL
+12 RQRKAAQEEEQRRLLYRADDMKLDGKIREALLSGEINEQEARNAQKFEEFGAKKHGFALGAAKTVTGIANTVERVGDFINPFYEGKHDKDGNYIYQNGLEKSLRSKIKNVETMRDDYEKATGETSWGSRLSEIGTELVGDPINFVGGVGLLSKGSKLAQFGKKTLYFAGTGAASGGVAALGEGKNDEETLKNIGYGAAGGAL
-27 NKNFVDELTRESSAR
+27 LGHAIDKGIQGISKLI
-42 SEAKRQASKMAN
+42 AKRQASKMAN
-54 EADAIDSAENSEF
+54 EADAIESAENSEF
-67 LNGGNSASKDVSSGN
+67 LDSERAPINTAEITASKDELGSS
-82 GSLEYPNTQSIAVT
+82 T
-96 IVRGVLKNEPL
+96 
-107 STREQVLKEI
+107 
-117 LSSEEKSSV
+117 
-126 IKPEKYKSIL
+126 
-136 TGINEYKSYQNR
+136 
-148 LKHFHDNPDEVKN
+148 
-161 ADLVFDQMQDSFI
+161 
-174 KANSGDTKKYY
+174 
-185 DAAPLFGRE
+185 
-194 LKIAQTMTA
+194 QTMSA
-203 KEFATKEMG
+203 KEFATKEVG
-212 LDEGTATNVLKEAMQ
+212 LDEDTATNVLKEAMQ

-250 TQREYAKAYGEK
+250 IQREYAKAYGEK
-262 IQTAQTSIN
+262 IQTAQASIN

-288 SEYQKQGMSAS
+288 SEYQNQGMSAS
-299 ATRELIN
+299 AIRELIN

-324 GADVDARLAGQ
+324 GADVDARLTGQ

-353 IYATRLKQM
+353 IYATRLKQR

-375 YASKDIDIA
+375 YANKDIDIA
-384 KEYVNEK
+384 KEYVNSK

-411 NRISINKDGAY
+411 NRININKDGAY

-446 ETTKQEDLSSL
+446 E
-457 RAKIEQENNI
+457 
-467 VPIKEFGTNYAE
+467 
-479 FYHDGKGAIDKL
+479 
-491 LTERDGQVA
+491 
-500 GAFYR
+500 
-505 KELGDITLPW
+505 
-515 GEVSQSGNKI
+515 
-525 KGYGLAKIIKKHG
+525 
-538 VEILNELPNVFK
+538 
-550 TGALIKQN
+550 
-558 DVHYRIESGNY
+558 
-569 VVGLSAEFKGKK
+569 
-581 HNFVL
+581 
-586 TAFER
+586 
-591 VGRETDTFT
+591 
-600 DPSFKVASDN
+600 
-610 LATNSNKNIISQ
+610 
-622 KGNLIN
+622 
-628 EEAKNSAL
+628 EAKNSTL

-679 SDRQMEQRPAFKGDG
+679 SDRQMEQRPAFKTDG

-926 VRKMTPQ
+926 ARKMTPQ
-933 LYNKILGTAKK
+933 LYNKILGVANK

-960 ANGKDVSLNS
+960 QNAKDVSLNS

-1019 DSKARLNTNFKSGGR
+1019 DSKARLNPNFKSGGK

-1053 ISVKKIGN
+1053 ISVKKIGD

-1070 VKNTAQREKRGIYNV
+1070 VKNTAQKEKRGIYNV

-1152 KEPFIDE
+1152 KEPFIDD

-1204 KPMEFRNPDVKYDVN
+1204 KPMEFRNPEVKYDVN
-1219 LRQWHKD
+1219 LKEWHKD

-1246 TKNITEFKDKFDKT
+1246 ARDIAEFKDEFDKS
-1260 GVGFWF
+1260 GYGFWF
-1266 SPNKNTADEYG
+1266 NQSKSAAVEFKQDGKIYQ
-1277 DTLSVYLKAKKIMD
+1277 VYLNVKNPIDLSFPYSQKAKNLLD
-1291 FAEPTKK
+1291 EAEKLGIDTELYPENQSDALKK
-1298 DMEVLKLIQEKMFW
+1298 FLK
-1312 SGHIK
+1312 
-1317 LRETNN
+1317 
-1323 EPLFRVMLDIFRK
+1323 RK
-1336 NGVELK
+1336 
-1342 QLLKE
+1342 
-1347 RGYDGIRVN
+1347 GYDGIVMDDLDGAA
-1356 KDMFV
+1356 KYPHV
-1361 VFDSAQ
+1361 IAFDSAQ
-1367 IKHVKNNGNFSDS
+1367 IKHVKNDGNFSDS

-1419 EIEGFAKGSGAKG
+1419 EIEDFAKGGEYNIVWNAAVRKIEKKYESELAKLEKIANEAWEKEEPLQKAYIELFDKG
-1432 ENYRLSHGE
+1432 LKDSPEAQRLLKEHEPYFKKGQEAKNKIRNIKWAIEDEKNAITDKDMYEAYQKIHGE
-1441 AEARNVQNRLNLGD
+1441 VEARNVQNRLNL
-1455 KFRAKIVKDNNPV
+1455 DN
-1468 GDDYHAW
+1468 
-1475 IRDEN
+1475 
-1480 DIKTFKQA
+1480 
-1488 YDDDGG
+1488 
-1494 GDLAPDFTEAMAKK
+1494 K
-1508 AIDSGEITVYSSKPI
+1508 A
-1523 KAGSFVTPSKMEAKS
+1523 
-1538 YAGSGKIYE
+1538 
-1547 EKLNLNDISWIDA
+1547 
-1560 LQGQVTRNKDIHPY
+1560 HPY

-1581 NETIIS
+1581 NETFVSREDGIS
-1587 KDGMINLSKEL
+1587 FSVKD
-1598 EKKYILK
+1598 
-1605 DGSINEAAVRK
+1605 
-1616 EAEPFIEKEY
+1616 
-1626 SLENFKAE
+1626 
-1634 FPNGKVDTPIGE
+1634 
-1646 VNISSSQFQKLERKG
+1646 
-1661 REKYLG
+1661 
-1667 LIKPTLER
+1667 TLQ
-1675 PAFVVDFEDATFFFK
+1675 
-1690 PFRDKD
+1690 
-1696 GVVKFASVIKER
+1696 KER
-1708 DGGLD
+1708 
-1713 VVSNYPMKNR
+1713 R
-1723 KFELITREGKIRY
+1723 
-1736 VQGSVVVRPL
+1736 
-1746 EHSLDNNVRSSGGL
+1746 
-1760 KPIEHS
+1760 
-1766 SDGNGIIQQN
+1766 
-1776 EEKVYHSHK
+1776 
-1785 IEEIKQ
+1785 IEEIRR
-1791 EHPNVEKELDDSI
+1791 EHPNVEKELDESI

-1818 DDLISKINAKEI
+1818 DDLINKINAKDI

-1860 ISDSKIYFDKMGMDG
+1860 ISDSKIYFDKMGRDG

-1951 NNLKKAAQS
+1951 NKLKKAAQS
-1960 GDNVAVAKFEEFK
+1960 GDNLAVAKFEEFRAK
-1973 TRNLDENGNIKDGLS
+1973 KLDENGNIKDGLS